1 MAAGKAKR
9 EVKSR
14 SRQRPNGNVGKS
26 APAQSPKTR
35 VPKSSA
41 KKNAKTER
49 KRSRIIP
56 GHAPAHDQ
64 SRLCELT
71 LAVLAGAIEGILIVE
86 KETGKIRYANSSI
99 CQMLGFPS
107 QELLS
112 LTIRDIHPAE
122 SLLGVLESF
131 AALNRGDIKLAASIP
146 CRRQDGSV
154 FWADI
159 SSARV
164 VIDGTDCIAG
174 FFSDVSDRKA
184 ARDENE
190 EAQALLSSVFNTVPD
205 ILGIQDTRYGVIR
218 YNEAGYRFL
227 GVSPENVKG
236 KKCYNLIGRDEPCE
250 QCANSETYRTKK
262 PAKLEKYLEQ
272 QGVWMDVRSYPML
285 DNEGN
290 LKGII
295 EHLRDITL
303 QKSAEA
309 ELQKTEKLESLARL
323 AGGIAHDFNNL
334 LGGIYGYV
342 EMARTASSNPELNGY
357 LDATLQTMNRAK
369 SLTQQLLTF
378 AKGGAPVRK
387 TSSLEDFLREATAFV
402 SSGSNVLCVLDIAD
416 GLWPCAYD
424 ASQMGQ
430 VIYNIVINAQQ
441 AMPMGGTIKISADNA
456 AIMAGEVRALSAG
469 RYIRISVKDKG
480 VGISSELLG
489 RIFDPF
495 FTTKQKGSGLGL
507 ATSYSIVD
515 QHGGCI
521 KVESEPGEGSTFHI
535 FLPASELNAAAADD
549 RVAAP
554 VEGAGRILVMDD
566 EEMVRDT
573 IGAMLQYHGYDV
585 VLAADGSEAL
595 RLFDES
601 RQHEM
606 PFAAMIL
613 DLTIP
618 GGKGGKETIVEI
630 RKKDP
635 DIPVFVSSG
644 YADDAIVSRPREY
657 GFTDSIAKPFTRKA
671 LIEILCKYL

>member
-1 MAAGKAKR
+1 MAAAKAMGERKT
-9 EVKSR
+9 R
-14 SRQRPNGNVGKS
+14 SRQVKKPIVGKS
-26 APAQSPKTR
+26 LSTGKNSSKTVKAGPA
-35 VPKSSA
+35 SA
-41 KKNAKTER
+41 VAK
-49 KRSRIIP
+49 P
-56 GHAPAHDQ
+56 
-64 SRLCELT
+64 CELT
-71 LAVLAGAIEGILIVE
+71 LAVLAGAIEGILIAE

-99 CQMLGFPS
+99 CQMLGFSS
-107 QELLS
+107 QKLLS

-146 CRRQDGSV
+146 CRRKDGSV

-164 VIDGTDCIAG
+164 VIDGTDCIVG

-190 EAQALLSSVFNTVPD
+190 EAQVLLSSVFNTVPD
-205 ILGIQDTRYGVIR
+205 ILGIQDTRHGVIR

-227 GVSPENVKG
+227 GVSPEDVKG
-236 KKCYNLIGRDEPCE
+236 KKCYNLIGQDEPCA
-250 QCANSETYRTKK
+250 QCATSETYRTKK

-272 QGVWMDVRSYPML
+272 MGVWLDVRSYPIL
-285 DNEGN
+285 DHEGN

-303 QKSAEA
+303 QKCAEA
-309 ELQKTEKLESLARL
+309 ELLKKEKLESLAKL

-334 LGGIYGYV
+334 LSGIYGYV
-342 EMARTASSNPELNGY
+342 EMAQTASGKAELNGY
-357 LDATLQTMNRAK
+357 LDATLKTMNRAR

-387 TSSLEDFLREATAFV
+387 TSSLERFLGEATAFV
-402 SSGSNVLCVLDIAD
+402 SSGSNVSCALDIAD

-441 AMPMGGTIKISADNA
+441 AMPMGGTIKISAGNVT
-456 AIMAGEVRALSAG
+456 IGAGEVRALPAG
-469 RYIRISVKDKG
+469 RYIRISICDKG
-480 VGISSELLG
+480 VGISRELLG

-521 KVESEPGEGSTFHI
+521 EVESEPGEGSTFHI
-535 FLPASELNAAAADD
+535 FLPASEPTSEAAGDL
-549 RVAAP
+549 VAAP
-554 VEGAGRILVMDD
+554 AESAGRILIMDD
-566 EEMVRDT
+566 EEVVRDA
-573 IGAMLQYHGYDV
+573 IGAMLQYHGYDI
-585 VLAADGSEAL
+585 VLAADGTEAL

-601 RQHEM
+601 RQNGM

-618 GGKGGKETIVEI
+618 GCMGGRETVAEI
-630 RKKDP
+630 RKKDVR
-635 DIPVFVSSG
+635 IPVFVSSG
-644 YADDAIVSRPREY
+644 YADDAIVSRPQEY

>member
-1 MAAGKAKR
+1 MPATKAKG
-9 EVKSR
+9 EYKIR
-14 SRQRPNGNVGKS
+14 SRQ
-26 APAQSPKTR
+26 
-35 VPKSSA
+35 A
-41 KKNAKTER
+41 KKPVAEKSLPTGKNSSKTVKAGPASAVAK
-49 KRSRIIP
+49 P
-56 GHAPAHDQ
+56 
-64 SRLCELT
+64 CELT
-71 LAVLAGAIEGILIVE
+71 LAVLAGAIEGILIAE
-86 KETGKIRYANSSI
+86 KESGKIRYANSSI

-107 QELLS
+107 QKLLS

-131 AALNRGDIKLAASIP
+131 AAMKRGDIKLAASIP
-146 CRRQDGSV
+146 CRRKDGSV

-159 SSARV
+159 SSASV
-164 VIDGTDCIAG
+164 VIDGTDCIVG

-184 ARDENE
+184 ARDENA
-190 EAQALLSSVFNTVPD
+190 EAQALLSSVFNSVPD
-205 ILGIQDTRYGVIR
+205 ILGIQDKRHGVIR
-218 YNEAGYRFL
+218 YNEAGYRFF
-227 GVSPENVKG
+227 GVSPKDVKG
-236 KKCYNLIGRDEPCE
+236 KKCYNLIGLNEPCA
-250 QCANSETYRTKK
+250 QCATSETYRTKK

-272 QGVWMDVRSYPML
+272 MGVWLDVRSYPIL
-285 DNEGN
+285 DHEGN

-303 QKSAEA
+303 QKCAVEEMLKS
-309 ELQKTEKLESLARL
+309 EKLESLAVL

-342 EMARTASSNPELNGY
+342 EMARMASRNPELNGY
-357 LDATLQTMNRAK
+357 LDATLKTMNRAR

-387 TSSLEDFLREATAFV
+387 ISSLERFLGEATAFV
-402 SSGSNVLCVLDIAD
+402 SSGSNVSCALDIAD
-416 GLWPCAYD
+416 GLWSCAYD
-424 ASQMGQ
+424 AIQMGQ

-441 AMPMGGTIKISADNA
+441 AMPMGGTITITAENV
-456 AIMAGEVRALSAG
+456 MLRAGEVRALPAG
-469 RYIRISVKDKG
+469 PYIKISINDKG
-480 VGISSELLG
+480 VGISKELLG

-521 KVESEPGEGSTFHI
+521 EVESESGEGSTFHI
-535 FLPASELNAAAADD
+535 FLPASETTSEAAGD

-554 VEGAGRILVMDD
+554 TERAGRILVMDD
-566 EEMVRDT
+566 EAVVRDT

-585 VLAADGSEAL
+585 VLAADGTEAL

-601 RQHEM
+601 RQAGT

-630 RKKDP
+630 RKKDLQ
-635 DIPVFVSSG
+635 IPVFVSSG
-644 YADDAIVSRPREY
+644 YADDAIISRPQEY